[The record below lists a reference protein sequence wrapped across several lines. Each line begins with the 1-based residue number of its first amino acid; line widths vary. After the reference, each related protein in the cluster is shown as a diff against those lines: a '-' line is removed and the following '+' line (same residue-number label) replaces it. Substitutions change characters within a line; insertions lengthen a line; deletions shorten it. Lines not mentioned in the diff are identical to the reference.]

1 MQATASLSEK
11 AARLLESFTE
21 ESDKTQGVADPKTFE
36 RFCKFAAV
44 AHADN
49 ASLDHETLNQHLK
62 DRDWPAEQADLAAK
76 RYKAARLL
84 LSIYDQHRAGRLE
97 G

>member
-11 AARLLESFTE
+11 ATRLLESFTE

-49 ASLDHETLNQHLK
+49 ASLDHETLNQYLK